1 MRIVILGPGG
11 AGKSRLARLLAART
25 GAALISLD
33 AIWPRFAGDVAAF
46 RAELARLH
54 EAEAWVSDGNFA
66 AATFDIRLP
75 RATQIVWL
83 EPSRFLCAVRAVRR
97 ALTGDPD
104 HSLRKLPDVLRFIR
118 DFERV
123 NRPRIEA
130 LRREHGPDVPV
141 VRLRNDYETERW
153 LASLRPHP
161 STSSG

>member
-11 AGKSRLARLLAART
+11 AGKSRLARLLAAQT

-46 RAELARLH
+46 RAELVRLH
-54 EAEAWVSDGNFA
+54 EGEAWVSDGNFA

-75 RATQIVWL
+75 RATEVVWL
-83 EPSRFLCAVRAVRR
+83 EPPRLVCAVRAVRR

-104 HSLRKLPDVLRFIR
+104 HTLRGLPDVLRFVR
-118 DFERV
+118 DFDRV
-123 NRPRIEA
+123 NRPRIDA

-141 VRLRNDYETERW
+141 VRLRSEGDVVAY
-153 LASLRPHP
+153 LDPHP
-161 STSSG
+161 EPVEG